1 MVNNKAFVAV
11 KMLTCPGADSYSPEV
26 DPPEL
31 SILTVLKQG
40 SMVETLQYLCYFR
53 CVDVS
58 MNFSAPQILNCEFT
72 TVCVNTYHKN
82 NDDGINTMPIRCLR
96 HGIPRGK
103 ALPKVR
109 NYIRIID
116 KTSWKRVP
124 TIKYHANC
132 KSSVFICI
140 PVAFLP
146 CKIMSFVSFFVIC
159 FAMYPA

>member
-1 MVNNKAFVAV
+1 
-11 KMLTCPGADSYSPEV
+11 
-26 DPPEL
+26 
-31 SILTVLKQG
+31 
-40 SMVETLQYLCYFR
+40 
-53 CVDVS
+53 

-116 KTSWKRVP
+116 KTSWKEFRQYS
-124 TIKYHANC
+124 TMQTAKAQYLYA
-132 KSSVFICI
+132 
-140 PVAFLP
+140 LL
-146 CKIMSFVSFFVIC
+146 
-159 FAMYPA
+159 